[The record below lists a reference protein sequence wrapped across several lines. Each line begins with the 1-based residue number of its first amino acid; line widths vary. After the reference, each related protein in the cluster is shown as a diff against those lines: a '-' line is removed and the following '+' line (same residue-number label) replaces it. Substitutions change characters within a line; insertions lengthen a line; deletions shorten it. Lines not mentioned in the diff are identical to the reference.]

1 MELERDTCRRGFACD
16 NHVSVVFYHHFSN
29 EGTKVQNPRRVHCIY
44 NVQLIYTRI
53 NIHGNIHVHTR
64 TNA

>member
-1 MELERDTCRRGFACD
+1 MMAPTHKDIQNAVAHYIYNALSLRI
-16 NHVSVVFYHHFSN
+16 HN

>member
-1 MELERDTCRRGFACD
+1 MQHL
-16 NHVSVVFYHHFSN
+16 N